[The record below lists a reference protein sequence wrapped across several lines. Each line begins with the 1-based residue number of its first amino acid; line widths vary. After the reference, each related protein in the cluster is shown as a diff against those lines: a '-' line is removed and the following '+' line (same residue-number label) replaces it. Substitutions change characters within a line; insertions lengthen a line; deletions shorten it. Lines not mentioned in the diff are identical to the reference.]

1 MTADQLLAH
10 LRDAAAPVEQAHAP
24 AAPGVYGW
32 FLDDPK
38 AIPSLPNQGT
48 DPVYVGISADLA
60 RRGDED
66 HFRSGGSG
74 FSTLR
79 RSLGALLKDE
89 LKLTA
94 QPRSPGPSEQNF
106 RCYRFDDPG
115 EQRLTDWMRRHL
127 RVAVAPH
134 PAPEQVEAELIAL
147 AQPPLNLTGWPNPHA
162 KELKALRKLCADEA
176 RRTRSKA

>member
-1 MTADQLLAH
+1 MPGSSPTQSAAPPGRSLRSAAALVLGSHATQFGTYAPRMTADQLLAH
-10 LRDAAAPVEQAHAP
+10 LRDTAAPVEHAHGP

-38 AIPSLPNQGT
+38 PIPSLPNQGT

-74 FSTLR
+74 VSTLR

-94 QPRSPGPSEQNF
+94 QPRSPGLSEQNF

-115 EQRLTDWMRRHL
+115 EQRLTTGCAGISGSQSHHTRLRSRWRR
-127 RVAVAPH
+127 
-134 PAPEQVEAELIAL
+134 
-147 AQPPLNLTGWPNPHA
+147 
-162 KELKALRKLCADEA
+162 
-176 RRTRSKA
+176 S

>member
-1 MTADQLLAH
+1 MRITS
-10 LRDAAAPVEQAHAP
+10 AAA
-24 AAPGVYGW
+24 
-32 FLDDPK
+32 
-38 AIPSLPNQGT
+38 
-48 DPVYVGISADLA
+48 
-60 RRGDED
+60 
-66 HFRSGGSG
+66 GSG

-94 QPRSPGPSEQNF
+94 QPRGPGSSEQNL

-127 RVAVAPH
+127 RIAVATHPA

-162 KELKALRKLCADEA
+162 KELKALRKSCADAA